1 MNNKIEELLIE
12 LRRFI
17 DLDIDLNQ
25 EENKQYIR
33 ALIEQFENENNED
46 Y

>member
-17 DLDIDLNQ
+17 DLDIDLKQ

-33 ALIEQFENENNED
+33 ALIEQLENENNED
-46 Y
+46 

>member
-17 DLDIDLNQ
+17 DLDLDLNQ

-33 ALIEQFENENNED
+33 SLIEQLENENNED

>member
-33 ALIEQFENENNED
+33 ALIEQLENENNED
-46 Y
+46 C

>member
-17 DLDIDLNQ
+17 DLDLDLNQ

-33 ALIEQFENENNED
+33 ALIEQQENENNGD